1 MNTEPEQTDNGQRTT
16 DNGREAEHM
25 SKIEA
30 VGILL
35 VLATKRKTT
44 LDEVIAIQVACR
56 STLKRVFDR
65 ERNRKRRHQAENADT
80 AEAAEA
86 APPVYFT
93 PKAVQDVI
101 AGDRPLDSL
110 LANPQLNPFTQE
122 VTREAGEAE

>member
-1 MNTEPEQTDNGQRTT
+1 MNTEPTDNGQRTT

-44 LDEVIAIQVACR
+44 LNEVIAIQVACR

-65 ERNRKRRHQAENADT
+65 ERNRKRRHQAENAET
-80 AEAAEA
+80 AEAT
-86 APPVYFT
+86 PPVYFT

-110 LANPQLNPFTQE
+110 LANPPLNPFTQE